1 MSYNNPINTLTAFAG
16 THTRGAAAPLCPTCL
31 RPLLESYVS
40 CKKMNIVT
48 NTDKKIVHFI
58 VRIWLL
64 LGYAFVGHGLY
75 RAYSEGYVITK
86 SGRAYLTDDPVMFWL
101 IVSLQIVLILGFTFY
116 FFRKPDLEA
125 MGKD

>member
-1 MSYNNPINTLTAFAG
+1 MWPNKQIMAL
-16 THTRGAAAPLCPTCL
+16 AAARWDANTCAASPLLHTYL
-31 RPLLESYVS
+31 RPIFGSYVS

-75 RAYSEGYVITK
+75 RAFSEGYVITK
-86 SGRAYLTDDPVMFWL
+86 SGRAYLTNDPVMFWL

>member
-1 MSYNNPINTLTAFAG
+1 
-16 THTRGAAAPLCPTCL
+16 
-31 RPLLESYVS
+31 
-40 CKKMNIVT
+40 MNIVT

-101 IVSLQIVLILGFTFY
+101 IVSLQIVLILGFTFL
-116 FFRKPDLEA
+116 FFQKARPRGNGQRLMYQTSIHNTYEPP
-125 MGKD
+125 GCQ